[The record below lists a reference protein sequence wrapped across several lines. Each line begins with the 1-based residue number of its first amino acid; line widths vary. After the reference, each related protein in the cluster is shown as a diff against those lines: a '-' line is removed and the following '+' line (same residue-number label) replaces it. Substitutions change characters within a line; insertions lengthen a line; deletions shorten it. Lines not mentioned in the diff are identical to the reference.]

1 MKIQSTVLAALL
13 ASASMLA
20 GCDRPGPRADNEAE
34 RVVVAASERSNTPA
48 GEMREEGRELRES
61 AGNASETMVDRTRD
75 AAITAQVN
83 ARLAGDRD
91 LSALGINV
99 DTAAGRVVLHG
110 SAPDTAARERAT
122 TLARSVD
129 GVVSVDNEL
138 RVEPPK

>member
-1 MKIQSTVLAALL
+1 
-13 ASASMLA
+13 MLA
-20 GCDRPGPRADNEAE
+20 GCDRPGPRTQNEAE
-34 RVVVAASERSNTPA
+34 RVVAAAGSERSDTPA
-48 GEMREEGRELRES
+48 REMREEGRALRES
-61 AGNASETMVDRTRD
+61 AGNASETMVDKTRD

-138 RVEPPK
+138 RVEPRK